1 VSSLLRRAGEG
12 PGSEAPASEVE
23 PTAFESSVRSWLDH
37 HAPYGLLTTDTA
49 FRIRS
54 WNMWLEMHTGRPAKE
69 MIGQRLAVALPELV
83 ERRVYR
89 YFEDAMNGQA
99 HLLSQ
104 RLHGFLLQMPTE
116 VGGNRY
122 PCMQQS
128 VQIAPLMQGQRIVGT
143 IAMISDVTDR
153 VTQEAALRSE
163 LAARAQLLADEH
175 AARTA
180 ADLANRAKDEFL
192 AVLSHELRTPL
203 HAILGWTA
211 VLREGS
217 ASAEVHGRGLHAI
230 ERNAN
235 VQRQL
240 IEDLLDVSRIVSGNL
255 RIETHRVD
263 VRRPI
268 EAAVEMLRPAA
279 EAAGVTLT
287 VSLDPELRPVAGDA
301 SRLQQVVWN
310 LLGNAVKFT
319 PSGGRVSVVATSHDT
334 HLSLVVSDTGRG
346 IAPEFLPHVF
356 TRFAQAD
363 TTVSR
368 EHEGLGLGLAIV
380 KTLAEL
386 HGGSMRA
393 SSEGVGHGATF
404 ELTLPYPENAPTESI
419 PPSLVSGAHFA
430 LRATLPGVRVLMVD
444 DNDDA
449 RDLMTVALSMQG
461 ATVVAVASAAEARTA
476 IEHERPDVLIRDV
489 GMPGEDGYSLMEW
502 VRRSPE
508 LATTPAI
515 ALTGYAGL
523 DAQARAEQA
532 GFNAHLTKPVDL
544 ELLAQQVAKLAT
556 GSRSKAAKPDPTP

>member
-1 VSSLLRRAGEG
+1 MTGDQPSFSRIPYAIPSSGRTWSLN
-12 PGSEAPASEVE
+12 PATS
-23 PTAFESSVRSWLDH
+23 T
-37 HAPYGLLTTDTA
+37 
-49 FRIRS
+49 
-54 WNMWLEMHTGRPAKE
+54 
-69 MIGQRLAVALPELV
+69 
-83 ERRVYR
+83 
-89 YFEDAMNGQA
+89 
-99 HLLSQ
+99 
-104 RLHGFLLQMPTE
+104 
-116 VGGNRY
+116 
-122 PCMQQS
+122 
-128 VQIAPLMQGQRIVGT
+128 
-143 IAMISDVTDR
+143 
-153 VTQEAALRSE
+153 
-163 LAARAQLLADEH
+163 ARARSLADEH

-279 EAAGVTLT
+279 QAAGVSLT
-287 VSLDPELRPVAGDA
+287 VSLDPGLRPIAGDA

-310 LLGNAVKFT
+310 LLGNAIKFT
-319 PSGGRVSVVATSHDT
+319 PSGGGVSIVATSHDT

-419 PPSLVSGAHFA
+419 PPSLVTGAHFA
-430 LRATLPGVRVLMVD
+430 LRATLPGVRVLVVD

-461 ATVVAVASAAEARTA
+461 ATVVAVASAAEARSA
-476 IEHERPDVLIRDV
+476 IERERPDVLISDV
-489 GMPGEDGYSLMEW
+489 GMPGEDGYSLMGW
-502 VRRSPE
+502 VRRAPE

-544 ELLAQQVAKLAT
+544 ESLAQQVAKLAMA
-556 GSRSKAAKPDPTP
+556 SRSKAAKQDPTP